1 MSFGET
7 LATNIWLTVEGSRS
21 GRRVD
26 VLVTESQR
34 SRIQFLSHVG
44 WEESR
49 IHFLSI
55 IYFIYLIYHEF
66 LSFCMCASVY
76 VHACTCR
83 HARGAHM
90 GGRGTA
96 CRTMVDGDWTQVIR
110 FAGKCL
116 SSWAD
121 LLALKVWL
129 SVRSLSCHLARCGD
143 IVKVCSVG
151 GDRCSGEF
159 SLVHVGFE
167 PSVGRPR
174 EEMQ

>member
-66 LSFCMCASVY
+66 LSFCMCAPVY
-76 VHACTCR
+76 VHACTCH

-96 CRTMVDGDWTQVIR
+96 CRTMVDGD
-110 FAGKCL
+110 
-116 SSWAD
+116 
-121 LLALKVWL
+121 
-129 SVRSLSCHLARCGD
+129 
-143 IVKVCSVG
+143 
-151 GDRCSGEF
+151 
-159 SLVHVGFE
+159 
-167 PSVGRPR
+167 
-174 EEMQ
+174 

>member
-1 MSFGET
+1 MSLGET
-7 LATNIWLTVEGSRS
+7 LATNIWLTVEGTRS

-26 VLVTESQR
+26 VLVTESQG

-44 WEESR
+44 WEESW
-49 IHFLSI
+49 IHFLNI

-66 LSFCMCASVY
+66 LSFCMCVVCVY
-76 VHACTCR
+76 VHACTCH
-83 HARGAHM
+83 HAHGAHM
-90 GGRGTA
+90 AAEKACGTV
-96 CRTMVDGDWTQVIR
+96 VDGDRTQVIR

-159 SLVHVGFE
+159 SLIHVGFE
-167 PSVGRPR
+167 PSVGHPR